1 MKHII
6 SNISKLGVFITL
18 LTGLLACNKEKEL
31 TKAISIQIGGYNS
44 GDAEL
49 EMSIDTLVYRN
60 KKTQP
65 NMPVD
70 FANVYTYSS
79 GKGQA
84 TLRIKDLKSGREV
97 FQQQLNLGGSE
108 LELFFPFVLINGK
121 ALEIKPPA
129 ADPTTNKIGFY
140 IHYPA
145 SNDAIDIFLQ
155 NNAGENAYIAKN
167 VQPSGWVYSNYLPS
181 EGFTDASKNYFLCFT
196 KAGTTDSWAFEDS
209 EGKSKYSYS
218 RVGTALPMKED
229 KGLVRTY
236 FVTPAAAD
244 LRVERLFKLPK

>member
-6 SNISKLGVFITL
+6 SNISKLGIFIVL
-18 LTGLLACNKEKEL
+18 LTSLVACNKEKEL

-44 GDAEL
+44 SNAEL
-49 EMSIDTLVYRN
+49 EISIDTLVYRN

-65 NMPVD
+65 NMPMD
-70 FANVYTYSS
+70 FGNVYTYPS
-79 GKGQA
+79 GKNQA
-84 TLRIKDLKSGREV
+84 ILKIKDLKSGREL
-97 FQQQLNLGGSE
+97 FQQQLNLGGNQ
-108 LELFFPFVLINGK
+108 LELFFPFVLINGQV
-121 ALEIKPPA
+121 LEIKPPA
-129 ADPTTNKIGFY
+129 ADPSTNKIGFY

-155 NNAGENAYIAKN
+155 NEAGENAYIAKN
-167 VQPSGWVYSNYLPS
+167 VQPSGWVYSNYLPM
-181 EGFTDASKNYFLCFT
+181 EGFTDANKRYFLCFT

-209 EGKSKYSYS
+209 ERKSKYSYS
-218 RVGTALPMKED
+218 HVGTALPMKQD